1 MKSAP
6 SISRQF
12 ARWAAKLQFQ
22 DLPPQV
28 VDKVK
33 ALLLHAL
40 AGGVLGSA
48 SPSARRLVALTLAEE
63 GKPDGASVFNGPR
76 KASRIGAAFANAE
89 LIHAS
94 FLFDSYRMLTHPG
107 PVLVPAALANAELEG
122 RSGRELIVALAL
134 GYEFVSRLADDF
146 IPSTAARG
154 FRPSPIYCTLGAALV
169 SGKLMGLSEDALVTT
184 IALAANFASGLNE
197 GPRAGGND
205 LLMHEPQ
212 AARNGVFAA
221 MMARAG
227 NIKGTEQVIEGPAGF
242 YNAFTGS
249 SAGRLSYSFKGQD
262 AVDMASITQGLGQQ
276 FKMLSLMYRVY
287 PCPGYNQPVIELVG
301 EVTRRHA
308 LAPDDIEAIEVAMNR
323 IETLYPSPAFPRFA
337 DWQQPRAGET
347 THFFAAYA
355 AVHGGFP
362 VAGTSGRFP
371 FGEHLLHDAQVLALM
386 ARVRLVPQDERAMFS
401 PAVTL
406 RMKDGTVHEGSYPYE
421 RMVWS
426 FDQLA
431 GRLSACVAGF
441 PTGQAGLDGIARIAR
456 HADELTTVQALFEEM
471 KACTAC
477 GDAELAVSTPVHQA

>member
-1 MKSAP
+1 MNSPP

-12 ARWAAKLQFQ
+12 ARWAAKLQYP
-22 DLPPQV
+22 DLPPEV

-40 AGGVLGSA
+40 AGGVLGTV

-63 GKPDGASVFNGPR
+63 GKPDGASVFNGPH
-76 KASRIGAAFANAE
+76 KASRIGATFANAE

-122 RSGRELIVALAL
+122 RSGQDLIVALAI
-134 GYEFVSRLADDF
+134 GYEFVCRLADDF
-146 IPSTAARG
+146 IPSTAGRG

-169 SGKLMGLSEDALVTT
+169 SGKLMGLSEDALATT

-221 MMARAG
+221 MMGRAG

-249 SAGRLSYSFKGQD
+249 ATGRLTYSFKGQK
-262 AVDMASITQGLGQQ
+262 AVDLTTVTEGLGRHY
-276 FKMLSLMYRVY
+276 KMLSLMYRIY

-301 EVTRRHA
+301 EMMRRHA
-308 LAPDDIEAIEVAMNR
+308 LAPQDIEAIDVAMNR
-323 IETLYPSPAFPRFA
+323 IETLYPSPAFARFP

-371 FGEHLLHDAQVLALM
+371 FGEQLLHDRQVLALM
-386 ARVRLVPQDERAMFS
+386 TRVRLAPQGEREMFS
-401 PAVTL
+401 PAVSI

-421 RMVWS
+421 RMVWT
-426 FDQLA
+426 FDELA
-431 GRLSACVAGF
+431 GRLSACVPGF

-456 HADELTTVQALFEEM
+456 HADELTTVQALFDEM

-477 GDAELAVSTPVHQA
+477 GDVELAAVTPVHEA

>member
-1 MKSAP
+1 LNSAP

-12 ARWAAKLQFQ
+12 ARWAAKLQYQ
-22 DLPPQV
+22 DLPPEV

-33 ALLLHAL
+33 ALLLHAM

-63 GKPDGASVFNGPR
+63 GKADGASVFNGPR

-122 RSGRELIVALAL
+122 RSGQDVIVALAI
-134 GYEFVSRLADDF
+134 GYECVCRLADDF

-154 FRPSPIYCTLGAALV
+154 FRPSPIYSTLGAALV
-169 SGKLMGLSEDALVTT
+169 SGKLMGLSEDALAST

-221 MMARAG
+221 MMGRAG
-227 NIKGTEQVIEGPAGF
+227 NIKGAEQVIEGPAGF

-249 SAGRLSYSFKGQD
+249 ATGRQTYSFKGQEV
-262 AVDMASITQGLGQQ
+262 VDMASITDGLGQHY
-276 FKMLSLMYRVY
+276 KMLSLMYRIY
-287 PCPGYNQPVIELVG
+287 PCPGYNQPVIELVR
-301 EVTRRHA
+301 EIAQQHD
-308 LAPDDIEAIEVAMNR
+308 LAPQDIEAIEVAMNR
-323 IETLYPSPAFPRFA
+323 IETLYPSPEFPRFS
-337 DWQQPRAGET
+337 DWQQPRAGES

-371 FGEHLLHDAQVLALM
+371 FGEHLLHDPQVLALM

-401 PAVTL
+401 PAVSI

-421 RMVWS
+421 RMVWT
-426 FDQLA
+426 FDELA
-431 GRLSACVAGF
+431 GRLSACVPGF
-441 PTGQAGLDGIARIAR
+441 PTGQAGLGGIVRIAR
-456 HADELTTVQALFEEM
+456 HVDELTTMQAIFDEM
-471 KACTAC
+471 NACAAS
-477 GDAELAVSTPVHQA
+477 GDAELTAMQPVQKL